1 MLLLLIVRTAFEKM
15 SHRVP
20 EGGGL
25 NVVDVQVH
33 QRIRPSVA
41 LVRAVALATGTPT
54 IASSSWRSPRIKPRR
69 TPTLIRIFWMPCG
82 CCVGQTYSG
91 LVKPVRPR

>member
-1 MLLLLIVRTAFEKM
+1 MPLLLIVRTAFEKM

-41 LVRAVALATGTPT
+41 LVRAVALATRHPDHREQILAFATHQAAANAH
-54 IASSSWRSPRIKPRR
+54 IDQNLLDAVWVLRRSD
-69 TPTLIRIFWMPCG
+69 
-82 CCVGQTYSG
+82 V
-91 LVKPVRPR
+91 